1 MFKTLAISMGLAAL
15 MATTVLADPISGKDA
30 KKVLFAPLKAEV
42 EILKSAGLSKND
54 AKALKMVGIGQPY
67 FGAIA
72 ISPDEGLMSEATV
85 AAANYHDTDA
95 ASAAALTECNAK
107 KKGKAECV
115 VAALIR
121 PKGWKDRGFQM
132 SSDAT
137 EGFKNGYD
145 AKAGAMAISRSTGGW
160 GLGEGAAATDAA
172 IAACLIKAPKA
183 KDCTV
188 AIVN

>member
-1 MFKTLAISMGLAAL
+1 MSKTLAISMGLAAL
-15 MATTVLADPISGKDA
+15 MATAVYADPISGKDA
-30 KKVLFAPLKAEV
+30 RKALFASQKAEV
-42 EILKSAGLSKND
+42 EILKSAGISKSD
-54 AKALKMVGIGQPY
+54 AKALQMVGISQPY

-95 ASAAALTECNAK
+95 ASAAALTECNEK
-107 KKGKAECV
+107 KKGKADCV

-121 PKGWKDRGFQM
+121 PKGWKDKGFQL

-137 EGFKNGYD
+137 EGFKTGYD
-145 AKAGAMAISRSTGGW
+145 AKAGALAISRSTGGW
-160 GLGEGAAATDAA
+160 GLGEGAGATDDA

-183 KDCTV
+183 KDCVV